1 MGAVSELEVPQWDF
15 ADETITGE
23 RFHEVMGALRERSWI
38 ARADPVGWIVLDHE
52 AVAFF
57 MRTAQANFPGI
68 LMLELQGIT
77 EGPMWDRMK
86 GNLLDLRGDDHRRQ
100 RKLVQP
106 AFSPKEA
113 DKQRPLMRQEV
124 EKLWHAVEADGE
136 CDFVAAF
143 AKPYPARMI
152 AGVMGSPLE
161 DAPQLGEWANLIQ
174 GQFDPIKIA
183 TMLPQLERASTEFVG
198 YVDELIQKRKG
209 HPKDDLIT
217 KLIEAE
223 QDGDRLTEEE
233 MGHLVSAVLV
243 GGVDT
248 TQAQLAHGIRL
259 FAAHP
264 EQWALLAQ
272 DPEGMASAAADE
284 VLRYEPITPL
294 TARIT
299 LEDVEYRGV
308 QFPKDTVIL
317 ACSLT
322 ANHDPQA
329 YGDAEDFDISAD
341 RGRAKPLTFGAG
353 PHFCLGANL
362 ARAEL
367 EEAFAFL
374 APRMAD
380 LALAGEP
387 VYDTPLG
394 VHGLRELPISF
405 SAAYTPHRPLEL
417 QLLPVV
423 PALAAL
429 AGVLVLERH
438 GLGLRARRRLEHQP
452 ALLAP
457 VAQRVEV
464 VVIGPLGVDVLGLA
478 ATLERRGRTRRR

>member
-1 MGAVSELEVPQWDF
+1 MVAVSELEVPQWDF

-57 MRTAQANFPGI
+57 MRTPQANFPGI

-86 GNLLDLRGDDHRRQ
+86 GNLLDLRGADHRRQ

-113 DKQRPLMRQEV
+113 DKLRPLMRQELN
-124 EKLWHAVEADGE
+124 KLWRAVEDDGGG
-136 CDFVAAF
+136 CDFVGAF

-161 DAPQLGEWANLIQ
+161 DAPRLGEWANLIQ
-174 GQFDPIKIA
+174 GQFDPVKIA
-183 TMLPQLERASTEFVG
+183 TMLPALERASTEFVE
-198 YVDELIQKRKG
+198 YVDELIQARKG
-209 HPKDDLIT
+209 RPEDDLIT

-223 QDGDRLTEEE
+223 EDGDRLTEEE

-248 TQAQLAHGIRL
+248 TQAQLAHGLRL
-259 FAAHP
+259 FASHP
-264 EQWALLAQ
+264 EQWSVLAQ
-272 DPEGMASAAADE
+272 DPQAMASAAADE

-299 LEDVEYRGV
+299 LEDVEYRGIH
-308 QFPKDTVIL
+308 FPKDTVIL

-322 ANHDPQA
+322 ANHDPNA
-329 YGDAEDFDISAD
+329 YGDAEDFDITAD

-374 APRMAD
+374 APRMTD

-405 SAAYTPHRPLEL
+405 TAA
-417 QLLPVV
+417 
-423 PALAAL
+423 
-429 AGVLVLERH
+429 
-438 GLGLRARRRLEHQP
+438 
-452 ALLAP
+452 
-457 VAQRVEV
+457 
-464 VVIGPLGVDVLGLA
+464 
-478 ATLERRGRTRRR
+478 

>member
-1 MGAVSELEVPQWDF
+1 MESVAELQVPKWDY
-15 ADETITGE
+15 ADPTITGP
-23 RFHEVMGALRERSWI
+23 RFHEVLTELREQSWI
-38 ARADPVGWIVLDHE
+38 VRADPIGWIVLDHE

-57 MRTAQANFPGI
+57 MRTSEANFPGV

-77 EGPMWDRMK
+77 EGPMWERMK

-113 DKQRPLMRQEV
+113 DKQRPLMRQELG
-124 EKLWHAVEADGE
+124 KLWDAVAGDGGCE
-136 CDFVAAF
+136 FVQAF

-174 GQFDPIKIA
+174 GQFDPVKIA
-183 TMLPQLERASTEFVG
+183 TMFPTIEQASVEFVA
-198 YVDELIQKRKG
+198 YVADLIQKRKG

-223 QDGDRLTEEE
+223 EDGDRLTEEE

-259 FAAHP
+259 FAGHP
-264 EQWALLAQ
+264 EQWALLAEN
-272 DPEGMASAAADE
+272 PGEMAKAAADE
-284 VLRYEPITPL
+284 VLRYEPITPF

-299 LEDVEYRGV
+299 LEDIEYRGIH
-308 QFPKDTVIL
+308 FPKDTIVF

-322 ANHDPQA
+322 ANRDPET
-329 YGDAEDFDISAD
+329 YGDAEDFDITAD
-341 RGRAKPLTFGAG
+341 RGRTKPLTFGAG

-367 EEAFAFL
+367 
-374 APRMAD
+374 
-380 LALAGEP
+380 
-387 VYDTPLG
+387 
-394 VHGLRELPISF
+394 
-405 SAAYTPHRPLEL
+405 
-417 QLLPVV
+417 
-423 PALAAL
+423 
-429 AGVLVLERH
+429 
-438 GLGLRARRRLEHQP
+438 RRRSP
-452 ALLAP
+452 SS
-457 VAQRVEV
+457 
-464 VVIGPLGVDVLGLA
+464 
-478 ATLERRGRTRRR
+478 RRG

>member
-1 MGAVSELEVPQWDF
+1 MSAVAELEVPRWDY
-15 ADETITGE
+15 ADETITGP
-23 RFHEVMGALRERSWI
+23 RFHEVMRELRERSWI

-57 MRTAQANFPGI
+57 MRTSQANFPGI
-68 LMLELQGIT
+68 LMLEVQGVT
-77 EGPMWDRMK
+77 EGPMWERMK
-86 GNLLDLRGDDHRRQ
+86 GNLLDLRGEDHRRQ

-106 AFSPKEA
+106 AFSPREA
-113 DKQRPLMRQEV
+113 DKLRPLMRRELQ
-124 EKLWHAVEADGE
+124 KLWEAVEGDGGCE
-136 CDFVAAF
+136 FVDAF

-161 DAPQLGEWANLIQ
+161 DAPQLGRWANLIQ
-174 GQFDPIKIA
+174 GQFDPVKVA
-183 TMLPQLERASTEFVG
+183 TMLPTLEQASSEFVA
-198 YVDELIQKRKG
+198 YVDDLIEARKG
-209 HPKDDLIT
+209 DPRDDLIT

-223 QDGDRLTEEE
+223 EDGDRLSEEE

-264 EQWALLAQ
+264 DQWDLLAEN
-272 DPEGMASAAADE
+272 PEEMAKAAAEE

-299 LEDVEYRGV
+299 LEDVEYRDV
-308 QFPKDTVIL
+308 RFPKGTVIL
-317 ACSLT
+317 ACALT

-329 YGDAEDFDISAD
+329 YGEAGSFDIRAD

-374 APRMAD
+374 APRMRD
-380 LALAGEP
+380 LRPAGQP

-394 VHGLRELPISF
+394 VHGLHELPVAF
-405 SAAYTPHRPLEL
+405 RAA
-417 QLLPVV
+417 
-423 PALAAL
+423 
-429 AGVLVLERH
+429 
-438 GLGLRARRRLEHQP
+438 
-452 ALLAP
+452 
-457 VAQRVEV
+457 
-464 VVIGPLGVDVLGLA
+464 
-478 ATLERRGRTRRR
+478 